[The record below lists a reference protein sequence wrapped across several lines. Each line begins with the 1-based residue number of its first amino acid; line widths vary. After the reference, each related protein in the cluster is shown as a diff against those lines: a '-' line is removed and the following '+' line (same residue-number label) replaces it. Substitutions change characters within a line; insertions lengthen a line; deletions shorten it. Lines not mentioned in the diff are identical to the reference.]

1 MHARNR
7 NGQALVEL
15 IVGLIVIL
23 ALTAGM
29 LQVASLTRA
38 SANVMEAARSHAGE
52 RAFSETYF
60 SPFPDYIAEVLPGP
74 DGRAYTRDDETTAAD
89 SGAFIA
95 TIVNR
100 SAGSADG
107 WAVLDEIPA
116 NPVNRLR
123 EAPVP
128 VFEFGLIGA
137 IELETI
143 PLLPAVRNL
152 IYAADEIEVEGR
164 AWSTWTRGIY

>member
-1 MHARNR
+1 MTRRDNT
-7 NGQALVEL
+7 GQALVEL
-15 IVGLIVIL
+15 MVGLIVIL

-38 SANVMEAARSHAGE
+38 SADVMAAARGRAGE
-52 RAFSETYF
+52 SAFSEAYF
-60 SPFPDYIAEVLPGP
+60 SPFPEYIADVLPGP
-74 DGRAYTRDDETTAAD
+74 DGRPYTRDDETTPAD

-100 SAGSADG
+100 SAGTADG
-107 WAVLDEIPA
+107 WAILDEIPA
-116 NPVNRLR
+116 DPVNRLR
-123 EAPVP
+123 GAAVP

-137 IELETI
+137 IERERVPTLS
-143 PLLPAVRNL
+143 AVRNL